1 MHLFVK
7 TILVELNGIVTTP
20 FTVSEFKRKK
30 KSVDCN
36 RRSEHCTAIIQ
47 KRLTRLNYHFNQQ
60 NIISGIIPKFPLNK
74 IIFPNSTS
82 FESFGSR
89 IKQYLWDKTFFS
101 KGFSLSLGSLAWLI
115 KKMTCNLI

>member
-7 TILVELNGIVTTP
+7 TILVELNGIVKTP
-20 FTVSEFKRKK
+20 FYSKKK

-47 KRLTRLNYHFNQQ
+47 KRLTRLSSPNYHFNQQ

-89 IKQYLWDKTFFS
+89 IKQYSWDKTFFQRFFFIS
-101 KGFSLSLGSLAWLI
+101 WLLSLAY
-115 KKMTCNLI
+115 

>member
-20 FTVSEFKRKK
+20 FTVSEYEKK

-74 IIFPNSTS
+74 IILPNSTS

-89 IKQYLWDKTFFS
+89 IKQYLWDKTFFQRFFFIS
-101 KGFSLSLGSLAWLI
+101 WLLSLAY
-115 KKMTCNLI
+115 